1 MKCTFFTLPFD
12 SQFSTKSH
20 LLQRAGSLDALL
32 VALCSWLS
40 YYCEE
45 LDACVVVACY
55 CWGMSSLAGWQF
67 TQTVYGFDG
76 RHFFVWVGKKKKRKR
91 QLVLLSCW
99 PILGNR
105 GPGAEKW
112 WLVISHVFVL
122 RVCPIQALILFLK
135 ASIAGWFISDR
146 QSVDHTNAEP
156 MSSVRVWPFYG
167 VVYASNN
174 SSLQQFQ
181 NEERKC
187 SFWQGFCI
195 RSKYSIIAFLKM
207 RLYNVCVQRRCHM
220 LAFHDVET
228 KAHWNRHAYWL
239 LSASS
244 QKGANGACRF
254 QLSLGSV
261 VLESVCVSMVWAFI
275 TSGSKRDLN
284 MYLIKIQ
291 VAQMKAA
298 WMNYS

>member
-1 MKCTFFTLPFD
+1 MGAQEQRSGGLSSAMSLSLECALVWVFK
-12 SQFSTKSH
+12 
-20 LLQRAGSLDALL
+20 LLFCLWKPQLLAGSYQIDSLL
-32 VALCSWLS
+32 TILMQSLCQVCVCDLS
-40 YYCEE
+40 
-45 LDACVVVACY
+45 
-55 CWGMSSLAGWQF
+55 M
-67 TQTVYGFDG
+67 
-76 RHFFVWVGKKKKRKR
+76 VWFMA
-91 QLVLLSCW
+91 
-99 PILGNR
+99 P
-105 GPGAEKW
+105 
-112 WLVISHVFVL
+112 
-122 RVCPIQALILFLK
+122 
-135 ASIAGWFISDR
+135 
-146 QSVDHTNAEP
+146 
-156 MSSVRVWPFYG
+156 
-167 VVYASNN
+167 NN

-228 KAHWNRHAYWL
+228 KAHWSRHAYWL
-239 LSASS
+239 LSTSS

-254 QLSLGSV
+254 QLSLGSM